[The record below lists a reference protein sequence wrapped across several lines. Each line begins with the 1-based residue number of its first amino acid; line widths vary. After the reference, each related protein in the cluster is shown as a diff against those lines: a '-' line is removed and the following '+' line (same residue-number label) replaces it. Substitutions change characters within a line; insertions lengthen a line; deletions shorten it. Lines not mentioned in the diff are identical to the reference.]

1 MSSLR
6 PLLTALRE
14 DTSGQAMA
22 EYAIVVACLMGG
34 LLGLGSTF
42 VVDFINAI
50 QKYYDNF
57 YIILNLPIP

>member
-1 MSSLR
+1 MRSLI
-6 PLLTALRE
+6 PLLLE

-34 LLGLGSTF
+34 LVGLGSTF

-50 QKYYDNF
+50 QQYYDNF

>member
-1 MSSLR
+1 MTVRRIAREL
-6 PLLTALRE
+6 AE

-34 LLGLGSTF
+34 LVGLGSTF

-50 QKYYDNF
+50 QRYYDNF